1 MYHRFSWR
9 HRRRIPEFLKKHRNI
24 ADSSSTHHR
33 PITKAPLIFTD
44 ASPKHLWISVKNVE
58 VSPTIINS
66 SLAYH
71 QLITNLSL
79 THHRFSLTHR
89 WRIPEFL
96 KKVDVS
102 LTHQLITDLSSTHH
116 WPITEASSI
125 FIDASLKKHRRI
137 ADPSSTHHR
146 PITDASLI
154 FINPSLTHPWIS
166 DKNIDTSPTHYQ
178 LITDLYHSRIIH
190 FHRRI
195 PEKTSTHRWPI
206 INSSPTYQWRTIDF
220 HRSIADVSLNFWKER
235 RCISP
240 THRLITDRSSI
251 FIDASPTHPWISEKN
266 IDVSATHHQ
275 LITNA
280 SSIFIDAKDV
290 LTGSFSAKNSVNLQ
304 KYFAV
309 YKTFLKNTCWSRYQ
323 LIWAFL

>member
-1 MYHRFSWR
+1 MYHRFSSR

-96 KKVDVS
+96 KKS
-102 LTHQLITDLSSTHH
+102 
-116 WPITEASSI
+116 
-125 FIDASLKKHRRI
+125 RRI
-137 ADPSSTHHR
+137 TDPSSTYHR
-146 PITDASLI
+146 SVINSL
-154 FINPSLTHPWIS
+154 LT
-166 DKNIDTSPTHYQ
+166 
-178 LITDLYHSRIIH
+178 YHWRIID

-220 HRSIADVSLNFWKER
+220 HRSIDNVSLNPLMFCVPFCVPKF
-235 RCISP
+235 CV
-240 THRLITDRSSI
+240 
-251 FIDASPTHPWISEKN
+251 SELAEN
-266 IDVSATHHQ
+266 H
-275 LITNA
+275 
-280 SSIFIDAKDV
+280 
-290 LTGSFSAKNSVNLQ
+290 
-304 KYFAV
+304 
-309 YKTFLKNTCWSRYQ
+309 FLD
-323 LIWAFL
+323 